1 MIFKGVKKSPVDK
14 NLQGILTYTEKLLHE
29 KD

>member
-1 MIFKGVKKSPVDK
+1 MIFKGVKKSPADK
-14 NLQGILTYTEKLLHE
+14 KLQGILTYTEKLLHE